1 MLNHLNRVLLSMDDQ
16 VRTKLTCSL
25 PPCVSPAPLDVLNIV
40 CVEVQ
45 MAGIMTRQDWC
56 LPIIIIKPMNTVIEN
71 IHCMTDLLDNL
82 MILYF
87 IACWSNHNDQH
98 QVKLIE

>member
-16 VRTKLTCSL
+16 VRTKLMCPL
-25 PPCVSPAPLDVLNIV
+25 PPCVSQAPLDVLNIV

-56 LPIIIIKPMNTVIEN
+56 LPIIKIKPIKTYIVM
-71 IHCMTDLLDNL
+71 
-82 MILYF
+82 F
-87 IACWSNHNDQH
+87 A
-98 QVKLIE
+98 

>member
-40 CVEVQ
+40 CVKVQ
-45 MAGIMTRQDWC
+45 MAGIMTRQDWH
-56 LPIIIIKPMNTVIEN
+56 LPIIKIKPIKIYIVM
-71 IHCMTDLLDNL
+71 
-82 MILYF
+82 F
-87 IACWSNHNDQH
+87 A
-98 QVKLIE
+98 